1 MRYYTECMEGGY
13 GKMDRMNALRL
24 LPWIAVFAA
33 GTASAQVYK
42 CVDPSGKTVYLQ
54 SPCPPGQSS
63 KVIRAT
69 PPATPAAPAAAKP
82 GDKPPLTP
90 EQAFQKR
97 QKDREDAEKKAGDE
111 QAEAKRKQEAC
122 QQAREQLARFDSG
135 VRIASVNAQGERF
148 YLDEGQLAQEK
159 ARAQASV
166 NQWCN

>member
-1 MRYYTECMEGGY
+1 MN
-13 GKMDRMNALRL
+13 RMIALRV
-24 LPWIAVFAA
+24 LPWIALFAA

-63 KVIRAT
+63 KIIRAT
-69 PPATPAAPAAAKP
+69 PSANPPAAPAAKP

-97 QKDREDAEKKAGDE
+97 QKDRQEAEKKAGDE
-111 QAEAKRKQEAC
+111 QAEARRKQEAC
-122 QQAREQLARFDSG
+122 QQAREQLSRFDSG
-135 VRIASVNAQGERF
+135 MRIAGVNAQGERYF
-148 YLDEGQLAQEK
+148 LDDAQVAQEK
-159 ARAQASV
+159 ARAQAAA